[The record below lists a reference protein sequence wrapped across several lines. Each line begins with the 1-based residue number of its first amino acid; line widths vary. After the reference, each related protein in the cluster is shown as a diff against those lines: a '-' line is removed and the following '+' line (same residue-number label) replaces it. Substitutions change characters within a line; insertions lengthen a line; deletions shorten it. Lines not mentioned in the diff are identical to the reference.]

1 MGQQLRQP
9 MSRTQGLRT
18 TVYDNLRPRDREL
31 VDMLR
36 MVDSVEQSLLG
47 MPEVKIDG
55 YTIPSNRERRSQ
67 QILQAIQGVVD
78 GDARAARK
86 LLGVPATTPDALDD
100 VRASLADGS
109 AQVKALKIYE
119 DVMQMAAPLL
129 HATWADAPETVATA
143 PQPALASPE
152 PMQPAE
158 SQAQPTVRQNPRLI
172 QKKKYSPYE
181 SKLRSDLQDAVDRSL
196 EVQKTLLGDVP
207 VRDMVNS
214 DFLQQAIYA
223 LDELDRGSPENAES
237 ILPEV
242 RKLALYQER
251 LAPLV
256 KKIVSNAVE
265 LGSTAAQTAA
275 YERVRAW
282 RRMGG
287 QGKRL
292 PKWLQETLSK

>member
-1 MGQQLRQP
+1 
-9 MSRTQGLRT
+9 
-18 TVYDNLRPRDREL
+18 
-31 VDMLR
+31 
-36 MVDSVEQSLLG
+36 
-47 MPEVKIDG
+47 
-55 YTIPSNRERRSQ
+55 
-67 QILQAIQGVVD
+67 
-78 GDARAARK
+78 
-86 LLGVPATTPDALDD
+86 
-100 VRASLADGS
+100 LADGS

-119 DVMQMAAPLL
+119 DVMQMATPLL
-129 HATWADAPETVATA
+129 HATWTDAPETVATA
-143 PQPALASPE
+143 PQPVPASPE
-152 PMQPAE
+152 PMQPAESQAQLQPAE

-196 EVQKTLLGDVP
+196 EVQKMLLGDVP

-214 DFLQQAIYA
+214 DFLQQAMYA

-256 KKIVSNAVE
+256 KKIVTNAVE

-275 YERVRAW
+275 YDRVRAW